1 MRKTLSV
8 VLRGYRYLIS
18 PMLGPCCRFYPSC
31 SSYAIEAIEQHG
43 SAHGLWLAVRRLLR
57 CNPWNEGGVDPVP
70 QSAGRA
76 AQHCES

>member
-1 MRKTLSV
+1 MHKTLTT

-18 PMLGPCCRFYPSC
+18 TMLGPCCRFYPSC
-31 SSYAIEAIEQHG
+31 STYAIEAIEQHG
-43 SAHGLWLAVRRLLR
+43 TTSGLWLALRRLVR

-76 AQHCES
+76 TQHHEC